1 MLKPRFSIRAKLFLV
16 SLTLLAVPWV
26 GLSFVN
32 EVERALRQG
41 HEQSVAATAQA
52 VATALHDRPRLFEPQ
67 PGHASPWHEPGDL
80 YLFALPAPIEID
92 GAATDWPST
101 LAAHTYAAPPATE
114 YAPASSAAFKLRLG
128 QHGAYVYALLEV
140 TDAQVI
146 YRAAQNSALDSSDH
160 IEFALA
166 TPEGEFK
173 RFAVSP
179 MRPGTGTA
187 QTVQFQDGKLV
198 LAQPEPRIKTVW
210 RETSSGYNVEIALPQ
225 SLLGEKLAFAIAEV
239 NAPESGMSVW
249 ITTSTL
255 AQREG
260 MGRLIVPSPEI
271 QQIVQGLG
279 RATSRIRVVDKSQR
293 VIAEMGSLKQAQQAL
308 APAHTSLAERIKAHT
323 LRPLYVRMLQQPTDA
338 FTDDTAKAARLET
351 REIESALRGVPQ
363 TGRRATADGQAVI
376 VSSAHPIWV
385 QDQIIGAAVSEETT
399 NSVLTLRNQALEK
412 LFTSVLAVFLIV
424 ALGILLFASRLSYR
438 IRKLSYEAEAAIDAK
453 GRIIG
458 GLKQSAHASDEI
470 GDLSRGF
477 SSVLAR
483 LGQYH
488 HYLENMASRLS
499 HELRTPIAVVRSSLD
514 NLAQH
519 QVPDEARVYM
529 ERAQDG
535 IRRLNTLLTRMT
547 EARQLEQALQ
557 SAEREAFDLVA
568 VIAGCMEGYRSAYPD
583 VTFNSRIPSQPIH
596 LIGGPDLI
604 AQMLDKLIS
613 NAVDFHRTGSSI
625 DLALTSDKHG
635 ARLTISNEGPS
646 LPAQM
651 AEQLFQ
657 SMVSVRSHPAGNE
670 PHLGFGLYIARLIAE
685 YHGGSVCAE
694 NREDGAGVMIT
705 VTLPGAS
712 NSLP

>member
-1 MLKPRFSIRAKLFLV
+1 MIKPRFSIRAKLLLV

-26 GLSFVN
+26 GLSFVK

-80 YLFALPAPIEID
+80 YLFALPAAMEVD
-92 GAATDWPST
+92 GAASDWPAT
-101 LAAHTYAAPPATE
+101 LTAHTYAPPPASE
-114 YAPASSAAFKLRLG
+114 YTPASNAAFKLRLG
-128 QHGAYVYALLEV
+128 QHGAYVYALIEV
-140 TDAQVI
+140 SDAQVH
-146 YRAAQNSALDSSDH
+146 YRSAQNQLLEQADH
-160 IEFALA
+160 IEFALT

-173 RFAVSP
+173 RFSVSP
-179 MRPGTGTA
+179 MRPGTGPA
-187 QTVQFQDGKLV
+187 HAVQFQDGKLA
-198 LAQPEPRIKTVW
+198 LGQPEPRIKAVW
-210 RETSSGYNVEIALPQ
+210 RETTTGYNVELSLPQ

-239 NAPESGMSVW
+239 SAPESGISTWVN
-249 ITTSTL
+249 TSTM

-260 MGRLIVPSPEI
+260 MGRLVVPSPEI
-271 QQIVQGLG
+271 QQVVQGLG

-308 APAHTSLAERIKAHT
+308 APTQQSLLERIKAHT
-323 LRPLYVRMLQQPTDA
+323 LRPIYARLLQQPTDT
-338 FTDDTAKAARLET
+338 FRDDTAKAPRLET
-351 REIESALRGVPQ
+351 REIESALRGVPL
-363 TGRRATADGQAVI
+363 TGRRATTDGQAVI

-399 NSVLTLRNQALEK
+399 NSVLTLRNQVLEK

-424 ALGILLFASRLSYR
+424 ALGMLLFASRLSYR
-438 IRKLSYEAEAAIDAK
+438 IRKLSNEAEAAIDAK
-453 GRIIG
+453 GRVVG
-458 GLKQSAHASDEI
+458 GLKQSAQSTDEI

-483 LGQYH
+483 LGQYN

-514 NLAQH
+514 NLAQ
-519 QVPDEARVYM
+519 QSVPDEARVYM

-557 SAEREAFDLVA
+557 SAERESFDLIPV
-568 VIAGCMEGYRSAYPD
+568 VAGCMEGYRGAYPGVD
-583 VTFNSRIPSQPIH
+583 FNLRIPAEPIV
-596 LIGGPDLI
+596 LSGGPDLI

-613 NAVDFHRTGSSI
+613 NAVDFHRAGSSI
-625 DLALTSDKHG
+625 DIALARDKQHAVLT
-635 ARLTISNEGPS
+635 LSNEGPP
-646 LPAQM
+646 LPAEM

-657 SMVSVRSHPAGNE
+657 SMVSVRPRQPDDE

-685 YHGGSVCAE
+685 YHGGGIRAE
-694 NREDGAGVMIT
+694 NRKDGAGVVVT
-705 VTLPGAS
+705 V
-712 NSLP
+712 SLPMG

>member
-1 MLKPRFSIRAKLFLV
+1 MIKPRFNIRAKLLLV

-26 GLSFVN
+26 GLSFVK
-32 EVERALRQG
+32 EVERALRLG

-67 PGHASPWHEPGDL
+67 PGHASPWHETGDL
-80 YLFALPAPIEID
+80 YLFALPAAMEVD
-92 GAATDWPST
+92 GTATDWPNT
-101 LAAHTYAAPPATE
+101 LTAHTYAL
-114 YAPASSAAFKLRLG
+114 APASEYTPASKAAFKLRIG

-140 TDAQVI
+140 TDALVQ
-146 YRAAQNSALDSSDH
+146 YRAAQNLWVEAADH
-160 IEFALA
+160 IEFALT
-166 TPEGEFK
+166 TPQGEFK

-179 MRPGTGTA
+179 MRPGTGAAYTL
-187 QTVQFQDGKLV
+187 QFQDGKLA
-198 LAQPEPRIKTVW
+198 LGEPDPRIQTVW
-210 RETSSGYNVEIALPQ
+210 RETTTGYNVELSMPQ
-225 SLLGEKLAFAIAEV
+225 SLLGEKLAFAVADV
-239 NAPESGMSVW
+239 STPETGVTW
-249 ITTSTL
+249 ISTSNV

-271 QQIVQGLG
+271 QQVVQGLG

-308 APAHTSLAERIKAHT
+308 APTDPPLLERIKAKT
-323 LRPLYVRMLQQPTDA
+323 LRPIYARLLQQPTDT
-338 FTDDTAKAARLET
+338 FRDDSAKASRLET

-363 TGRRATADGQAVI
+363 TGRRDTADGQAVI

-385 QDQIIGAAVSEETT
+385 QDQIIGAVVSEETT
-399 NSVLTLRNQALEK
+399 NSVLTLRNQVLEK

-424 ALGILLFASRLSYR
+424 ALGMLLFASRLSYR
-438 IRKLSYEAEAAIDAK
+438 IRKLSSEAEAAIDAQ
-453 GRIIG
+453 GRVVSS
-458 GLKQSAHASDEI
+458 LKQSATATDEI

-477 SSVLAR
+477 SNVLER
-483 LGQYH
+483 LGQYN

-519 QVPDEARVYM
+519 SVPDEARVYM

-557 SAEREAFDLVA
+557 GAERETFDLIPVL
-568 VIAGCMEGYRSAYPD
+568 AGCVEGYRGAYPG
-583 VTFNSRIPSQPIH
+583 VEFNLRIPSTPIF
-596 LIGGPDLI
+596 LSGGPDLI

-613 NAVDFHRTGSSI
+613 NAVDFHHAHSSI
-625 DLALTSDKHG
+625 DIALACDKQV
-635 ARLTISNEGPS
+635 AVLTISNEGPP
-646 LPAQM
+646 LPAEM
-651 AEQLFQ
+651 ASQLFQ
-657 SMVSVRSHPAGNE
+657 SMVSVRARQAEDE

-685 YHGGSVCAE
+685 YHGGSVRAE
-694 NREDGAGVMIT
+694 NRKDGAGVVIT
-705 VTLPGAS
+705 ITLPCATI
-712 NSLP
+712 SLP

>member
-1 MLKPRFSIRAKLFLV
+1 MITPRFSIRAKLLLV

-26 GLSFVN
+26 GLSFVK

-80 YLFALPAPIEID
+80 YLFALPAAMEVD
-92 GAATDWPST
+92 GAVSDWPAT
-101 LAAHTYAAPPATE
+101 LAAHTYTPPPTSE
-114 YAPASSAAFKLRLG
+114 SASSAAFKLRLG
-128 QHGAYVYALLEV
+128 QHGAYVYALIEV
-140 TDAQVI
+140 TDAQVH
-146 YRAAQNSALDSSDH
+146 YRAAQNSWLESADH
-160 IEFALA
+160 VEFALT

-173 RFAVSP
+173 RFTVSP
-179 MRPGTGTA
+179 LRPGTGA
-187 QTVQFQDGKLV
+187 AYAVQFQDGKLA
-198 LAQPEPRIKTVW
+198 LGEPEPRIRTVW
-210 RETSSGYNVEIALPQ
+210 RETPGGYNVELSLPQ
-225 SLLGEKLAFAIAEV
+225 SLLGEKLSFAIAEV
-239 NAPESGMSVW
+239 SAPESGINAW
-249 ITTSTL
+249 ISTSIVT
-255 AQREG
+255 QREG

-271 QQIVQGLG
+271 QQVVQGLG

-308 APAHTSLAERIKAHT
+308 APIQPLLLERIKANT
-323 LRPLYVRMLQQPTDA
+323 LRPIYARLLQQPTDA
-338 FTDDTAKAARLET
+338 FTDDTAKASRLET

-363 TGRRATADGQAVI
+363 TGRRATMDGQAVI

-385 QDQIIGAAVSEETT
+385 QDQIIGAAVTEETT

-424 ALGILLFASRLSYR
+424 ALGMLLFASRLSYR
-438 IRKLSYEAEAAIDAK
+438 IRKLSNEAEAAIDAK
-453 GRIIG
+453 GRVVG
-458 GLKQSAHASDEI
+458 GLKQSALATDEI
-470 GDLSRGF
+470 GDLSRSF

-483 LGQYH
+483 LGQYN

-514 NLAQH
+514 NLAQ
-519 QVPDEARVYM
+519 QSVPDEARIYM

-557 SAEREAFDLVA
+557 NTERETFDLIPV
-568 VIAGCMEGYRSAYPD
+568 VAGCVEGYRGAYPD
-583 VTFNSRIPSQPIH
+583 VAFNLRIPSEPI
-596 LIGGPDLI
+596 LLSGGPDLI

-613 NAVDFHRTGSSI
+613 NAVDFHRAESSI
-625 DLALTSDKHG
+625 DIALACEKQHAVLT
-635 ARLTISNEGPS
+635 LSNEGPP
-646 LPAQM
+646 LPAEM
-651 AEQLFQ
+651 AGQLFQ
-657 SMVSVRSHPAGNE
+657 SMVSVRPRQTDDE

-685 YHGGSVCAE
+685 YHGGGVRAE
-694 NREDGAGVMIT
+694 NRKDGAGVVMT
-705 VTLPGAS
+705 VTLPVV
-712 NSLP
+712 

>member
-1 MLKPRFSIRAKLFLV
+1 MIKPRFSIRAKLLLV

-26 GLSFVN
+26 GLSFVK

-67 PGHASPWHEPGDL
+67 PGHESPWHEPGDL
-80 YLFALPAPIEID
+80 YLFALPAAMEVD
-92 GAATDWPST
+92 GAASDWPAT
-101 LAAHTYAAPPATE
+101 LAARTYTLAPTSDST
-114 YAPASSAAFKLRLG
+114 PASNAAFKLRLG
-128 QHGAYVYALLEV
+128 QHGAYVYALIEV
-140 TDAQVI
+140 TDAQVH
-146 YRAAQNSALDSSDH
+146 YRAAQNMLLETADH
-160 IEFALA
+160 IEFALT

-179 MRPGTGTA
+179 MRPGTGVA
-187 QTVQFQDGKLV
+187 HAVQFQDGKLA
-198 LAQPEPRIKTVW
+198 LAQPEPRITTVW
-210 RETSSGYNVEIALPQ
+210 RETPIGYNVELSLPQ
-225 SLLGEKLAFAIAEV
+225 SLLGEKLAFASADV
-239 NAPESGMSVW
+239 SAPESGISTWV
-249 ITTSTL
+249 TTSTV

-271 QQIVQGLG
+271 QQVVQGLG

-308 APAHTSLAERIKAHT
+308 APTEQSLLERIKAHT
-323 LRPLYVRMLQQPTDA
+323 LRPIYARLLQQPTDA
-338 FTDDTAKAARLET
+338 FTDDSAKALRLET
-351 REIESALRGVPQ
+351 REIESALRGVAQ

-385 QDQIIGAAVSEETT
+385 QDQIIGVAVSEETT
-399 NSVLTLRNQALEK
+399 NSVLTLRNQVLEK

-424 ALGILLFASRLSYR
+424 ALGMLLFASRLSYR
-438 IRKLSYEAEAAIDAK
+438 IRKLSNEAEAAIDAK
-453 GRIIG
+453 GRVVG
-458 GLKQSAHASDEI
+458 GLKQSAHATDEI

-483 LGQYH
+483 LGQYN

-514 NLAQH
+514 NLAQ
-519 QVPDEARVYM
+519 QSVPDEARVYM

-557 SAEREAFDLVA
+557 SAERESFDLIPV
-568 VIAGCMEGYRSAYPD
+568 VAGCVEGYRGAYPGVD
-583 VTFNSRIPSQPIH
+583 FNLRIPSQPIF
-596 LIGGPDLI
+596 LSGGPDLI

-613 NAVDFHRTGSSI
+613 NAVDFHSGGTSI
-625 DLALTSDKHG
+625 DLALARDKQQ
-635 ARLTISNEGPS
+635 AVLTLSNEGPP
-646 LPAQM
+646 LPAEM
-651 AEQLFQ
+651 EGQLFQ
-657 SMVSVRSHPAGNE
+657 SMVSVRPRQTDDE
-670 PHLGFGLYIARLIAE
+670 PHLGFGLYIVRLIAE
-685 YHGGSVCAE
+685 YHGGSVRAE
-694 NREDGAGVMIT
+694 NRKDGAGVVVT
-705 VTLPGAS
+705 VTLPT
-712 NSLP
+712 N

>member
-1 MLKPRFSIRAKLFLV
+1 MIKPRLGIRAKLLLV
-16 SLTLLAVPWV
+16 SLTLFAVPWV
-26 GLSFVN
+26 GLSFVK

-80 YLFALPAPIEID
+80 YLFALPAATEVD
-92 GAATDWPST
+92 GAASDWPAT
-101 LAAHTYAAPPATE
+101 LTAHA
-114 YAPASSAAFKLRLG
+114 YAPTPASENTPASNAAFKLRLG
-128 QHGAYVYALLEV
+128 QHGAYVYALIEV
-140 TDAQVI
+140 TDAQVH
-146 YRAAQNSALDSSDH
+146 YRAAQSLLLESADH
-160 IEFALA
+160 IEFALT

-179 MRPGTGTA
+179 LRPGTGPA
-187 QTVQFQDGKLV
+187 HAVQFQDGKLV
-198 LAQPEPRIKTVW
+198 LGPPEPRLKAVW
-210 RETSSGYNVEIALPQ
+210 RETPTGYNVELSLPQ
-225 SLLGEKLAFAIAEV
+225 SLLGEKLAFASAEV
-239 NAPESGMSVW
+239 SAPESGISTW
-249 ITTSTL
+249 INTSTV

-271 QQIVQGLG
+271 QQVVQGLG

-308 APAHTSLAERIKAHT
+308 APTQQSLLERIKAHT
-323 LRPLYVRMLQQPTDA
+323 LRPIYARLLQQPTDT
-338 FTDDTAKAARLET
+338 FRDDTAKAPRLET
-351 REIESALRGVPQ
+351 REIESALRGVAQ

-399 NSVLTLRNQALEK
+399 NSVLTLRNQVLEK

-424 ALGILLFASRLSYR
+424 ALGMLLFASRLSYR
-438 IRKLSYEAEAAIDAK
+438 IRKLSNEAEAAIDAK
-453 GRIIG
+453 GRVVG
-458 GLKQSAHASDEI
+458 GLKQSATATDEV

-483 LGQYH
+483 LGQYN

-514 NLAQH
+514 NLAQ
-519 QVPDEARVYM
+519 QPVPDEARVYM

-557 SAEREAFDLVA
+557 SAERDSFDLVP
-568 VIAGCMEGYRSAYPD
+568 VLAGCVEGYRGAYPG
-583 VTFNSRIPSQPIH
+583 VSFNLRIPSEPIV
-596 LIGGPDLI
+596 LSGGPDLI
-604 AQMLDKLIS
+604 AQMLDKLVS
-613 NAVDFHRTGSSI
+613 NAVDFHRAGSSI
-625 DLALTSDKHG
+625 DIALACDKQQ
-635 ARLTISNEGPS
+635 ALLTISNEGPL
-646 LPAQM
+646 LPAEM
-651 AEQLFQ
+651 VEQLFQ
-657 SMVSVRSHPAGNE
+657 SMVSVRPRQVDDE

-685 YHGGSVCAE
+685 YHGGGIHAE
-694 NREDGAGVMIT
+694 NRKDGAGVVVT
-705 VTLPGAS
+705 V
-712 NSLP
+712 SLPVV